1 MSRTLNDLRADFRE
15 RVQVMRPQDLS
26 DRVIDLYLTT
36 ALETL
41 ASELEYSYTTDTT
54 TIALVADTQEYSL
67 PATLNFLLFVE
78 WNDKR
83 LTPKSVHDWDRAGVD
98 WRGAASGTL
107 SEYAVQGRKLIFH
120 PKPDS
125 DAVTDDSAATI
136 RYIAASAGTTTAG
149 ATNLADQDTVLAV
162 YLAAAEWLGMHP
174 SNENLA
180 RKATLDER
188 VALML
193 PRAKK
198 RNRNAA
204 FGFQPGVV
212 VATRRSGASR

>member
-1 MSRTLNDLRADFRE
+1 MSRSLNDLYADMRE
-15 RVQVMRPQDLS
+15 RIGGLNPQEVS
-26 DRVIDLYLTT
+26 DRVLALYLTT

-54 TIALVADTQEYSL
+54 TIALVADTQEYTL
-67 PATLNFLLFVE
+67 PATLNFLLWVE

-83 LTPKSVHDWDRAGVD
+83 LTPKSTFDWDRSGVD
-98 WRGAASGTL
+98 WRGADSGTP
-107 SEYAVQGRKLIFH
+107 SEYAVQGRKLIFN
-120 PKPDS
+120 PPPDS

-136 RYIAASAGTTTAG
+136 RYIAASAGYTTSG
-149 ATNLADQDTVLAV
+149 ATNMADQDTLLAV

-188 VALML
+188 IALML

-198 RNRNAA
+198 RNKNAA
-204 FGFQPGVV
+204 FGFQPQVIV
-212 VATRRSGASR
+212 ETRRSGAAR